1 MNDSLVFHNVLV
13 DQSFFCWH
21 VQYSIEMGFKDKND
35 LCSCY
40 VSKANMMQCKHD
52 ICVNQNV
59 DISKIE
65 KC

>member
-1 MNDSLVFHNVLV
+1 MLHWFSIKYWLINHFFV
-13 DQSFFCWH
+13 DMYNTQSN
-21 VQYSIEMGFKDKND
+21 MGFKDKNN

-65 KC
+65 KS